1 MSSTPTSS
9 TAVRIPGAALWSRAP
24 DLIEGAI
31 RSMVALSA
39 ADFEAIF
46 SAILNGARATR
57 IVGQVALSVVGKKH
71 QRRTPRLHGP
81 TPTSDLC

>member
-31 RSMVALSA
+31 RSMVALFA

-46 SAILNGARATR
+46 FRYPKWCEGNQNCRSG
-57 IVGQVALSVVGKKH
+57 
-71 QRRTPRLHGP
+71 GP
-81 TPTSDLC
+81 LCR